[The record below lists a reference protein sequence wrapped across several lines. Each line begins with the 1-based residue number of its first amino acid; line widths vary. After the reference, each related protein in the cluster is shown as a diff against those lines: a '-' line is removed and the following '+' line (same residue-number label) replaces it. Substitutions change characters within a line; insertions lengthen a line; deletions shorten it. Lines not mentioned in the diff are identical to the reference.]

1 MKKNILFVVDN
12 LKMGGVTR
20 VLINLLKNLDT
31 TQYDIDLLVLHYYN
45 DMAIEIPKNINII
58 SGSKSFSIVDK
69 NIKSL
74 IRQKDIKNILT
85 KVYFSFKIK
94 TDLIKNTIKK
104 DRLIKVK
111 KHYDVEIA
119 FGDGFPY
126 IYTSCGNSNKK
137 IAWMH
142 SDVMVKDYSARYYK
156 NIKKA
161 LSKMDLCVAVS
172 DQVATAYKK
181 RYNIENIEVIANI
194 IDDYEIIQ
202 KSQLPVSIPFDDKQL
217 NFVSVGRLDYS
228 KNYLMLLNISK
239 HLIEDGYNFKIY
251 IIGDGDEK
259 SLLEKSIIN
268 LNMEKN
274 FILLGRKDNPYPYI
288 KYSDLFLLS
297 SRYEG
302 LPTVIIEALI
312 LHVPCISTEVAGVKQ
327 ILDNSFGIITKNT
340 ENDFYLGLK
349 NLLDN
354 PKQINEMKKNLQN
367 YKYDN
372 NTIINKIKDIFK

>member
-20 VLINLLKNLDT
+20 VLINLLKNLDIN
-31 TQYDIDLLVLHYYN
+31 QYEIDLLVLHYYN

-74 IRQKDIKNILT
+74 ISQKDIKNIL
-85 KVYFSFKIK
+85 KKAYFSFKIK
-94 TDLIKNTIKK
+94 TGLIKNTIIN
-104 DRLIKVK
+104 DRLIQVRKQ
-111 KHYDVEIA
+111 YDVEVA

-126 IYTSCGNSNKK
+126 IYTSYGNSNRK

-142 SDVMVKDYSARYYK
+142 SDVIVKDYSARYYK

-161 LSKMDLCVAVS
+161 LSKMDICVAVS

-202 KSQLPVSIPFDDKQL
+202 KSQLPVSVPFDNKQL
-217 NFVSVGRLDYS
+217 NFISVGRLDYS
-228 KNYLMLLNISK
+228 KNYLMLLNIAK
-239 HLIEDGYNFKIY
+239 HLINNGYNFKIY

-302 LPTVIIEALI
+302 LPTVIIESLI
-312 LHVPCISTEVAGVKQ
+312 LHVPCISTEVAGIRQ
-327 ILDNSFGIITKNT
+327 ILNNSFGVITRND
-340 ENDFYLGLK
+340 ENDFYLNLK
-349 NLLDN
+349 KLLDN
-354 PKQINEMKKNLQN
+354 PKQITEMKNNLSN

-372 NTIINKIKDIFK
+372 DNIIKKIENILK